1 MTDKADYRS
10 SPGNTQKKAFILLS
24 ITAFCT
30 SSKDCNKGYAK
41 TVCKETVPGG
51 TKICTEPRPGT
62 PICKEN
68 EFASSDNVCEKK
80 DLQKCK

>member
-1 MTDKADYRS
+1 M
-10 SPGNTQKKAFILLS
+10 
-24 ITAFCT
+24 
-30 SSKDCNKGYAK
+30 
-41 TVCKETVPGG
+41 PGG